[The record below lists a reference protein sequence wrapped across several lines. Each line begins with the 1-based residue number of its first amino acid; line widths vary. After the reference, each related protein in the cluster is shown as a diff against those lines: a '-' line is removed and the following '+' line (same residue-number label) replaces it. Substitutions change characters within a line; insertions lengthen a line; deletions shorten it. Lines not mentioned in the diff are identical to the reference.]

1 MLNLM
6 WFQSKKKLFGS
17 NTRGPKSQKRR
28 MDIHSPFFC
37 PLSIRERKA
46 SLPLLPIDTTRTR
59 PLASAA
65 QLRTLAPP
73 KRNITYPPPIKTV
86 VSSSGNPL
94 YATPQRPTRPPA
106 PKLTVQTV
114 QPGMAHSI
122 HRKRAALRCAALSQL
137 FQTPPS
143 SGAASHSPS
152 NRTRYHRRRFP
163 LHAKRKL
170 PRDTA
175 TR

>member
-1 MLNLM
+1 M

-17 NTRGPKSQKRR
+17 NTRGFKSKKRR

-65 QLRTLAPP
+65 QLRTLLPRP
-73 KRNITYPPPIKTV
+73 KEALSTYPPPIKTV
-86 VSSSGNPL
+86 VSSSGPPL
-94 YATPQRPTRPPA
+94 YATLATPHKTSRAQINRPDCAT
-106 PKLTVQTV
+106 K
-114 QPGMAHSI
+114 
-122 HRKRAALRCAALSQL
+122 ALRTTFTEKGPRSVARPFHNSSS
-137 FQTPPS
+137 PHS

-152 NRTRYHRRRFP
+152 NRTRYHRRMFP
-163 LHAKRKL
+163 LHAKRKR

>member
-1 MLNLM
+1 M

-17 NTRGPKSQKRR
+17 NTRGFKSKKRR

-65 QLRTLAPP
+65 QLRTLLPRP
-73 KRNITYPPPIKTV
+73 KEALSTYPPPIKTV
-86 VSSSGNPL
+86 VSSSGNLL
-94 YATPQRPTRPPA
+94 YAIPQRSQKPPRLIL
-106 PKLTVQTV
+106 PSRRRN
-114 QPGMAHSI
+114 PGMALAI
-122 HRKRAALRCAALSQL
+122 HRKGPRFVARPFHNSSS
-137 FQTPPS
+137 PPS

-163 LHAKRKL
+163 LHAKRKR

>member
-1 MLNLM
+1 MLSLM

-17 NTRGPKSQKRR
+17 NTRGFKSKKRR

-65 QLRTLAPP
+65 QLRTLLPRP
-73 KRNITYPPPIKTV
+73 KEALSTYPPPIKTV

-94 YATPQRPTRPPA
+94 YSTPQRPTRPPA
-106 PKLTVQTV
+106 PKLTVQTA
-114 QPGMAHSI
+114 QPRHCAPHSQ
-122 HRKRAALRCAALSQL
+122 KKGRAALRGPFTTLSE
-137 FQTPPS
+137 
-143 SGAASHSPS
+143 
-152 NRTRYHRRRFP
+152 TRF
-163 LHAKRKL
+163 
-170 PRDTA
+170 
-175 TR
+175 

>member
-1 MLNLM
+1 M
-6 WFQSKKKLFGS
+6 WFQSKKNSSEAIHEALRVK
-17 NTRGPKSQKRR
+17 KRR

-46 SLPLLPIDTTRTR
+46 SPPPSYRR
-59 PLASAA
+59 YAHAPSSVYRVASHAF
-65 QLRTLAPP
+65 APP

-94 YATPQRPTRPPA
+94 YSTPQRPSKPPRLILPSRRPH
-106 PKLTVQTV
+106 
-114 QPGMAHSI
+114 PGMAHPI

-137 FQTPPS
+137 FQNPPS

-152 NRTRYHRRRFP
+152 NRTRYHRRMFP
-163 LHAKRKL
+163 LHAKRKR